1 MNQMKAIERPCAR
14 PLALSPGEAE
24 RMKLAAYEHYAA
36 IEHADIRVG
45 WQEYLDTCASID
57 GMARTDALAERGE
70 R

>member
-1 MNQMKAIERPCAR
+1 MNHMKAIERRCAR

-36 IEHADIRVG
+36 LEHADIRVG

-57 GMARTDALAERGE
+57 GMARLDGE
-70 R
+70 RAHG